1 MSKPK
6 LLVVDDDEDI
16 RTQMKWALAQDYEV
30 LEAGDRASAL
40 QTLDND
46 KPALIALDLG
56 LPPRAQDVEEGFL
69 LLEEILQ
76 KDGGAKVV
84 VITGRDERKNA
95 LEAIA
100 KGAYDF
106 FCKPIDIEELK
117 VVLHRAERV
126 FQLEQE
132 NREMQRRLSGKS
144 FEGLLGSSPPMQEVF
159 TATRRVATTD
169 VPVLIV
175 GESGT
180 GKELVAQAIHRQSS
194 RKEGPFVVINCG
206 AIPESLLESE
216 LFGHEK
222 GAFTGAHVQR
232 KGRFESAHRGTLLLD
247 EIGELSPPL
256 QVKLLRFLQ
265 EHRIERVGGRQEIPL
280 DVRVMA
286 ATNVDLK
293 KAMAENQFREDLYYR
308 LAVVSI
314 PLPPL
319 RERGED
325 IVFLARAFLERYAS
339 ENGKRVAS
347 LNQKAVRALKAHNWV
362 GNVREL
368 ENRIKRAV
376 IMAAG
381 QQLTPEDLE
390 LTSLYAKYDR
400 GRLREAREGLERDMI
415 QRALAR
421 HRGNITQ
428 CAAELG
434 VSRPTLYELME
445 KLGIAKEAKTR
456 RKDRQSA
463 AAGLA

>member
-132 NREMQRRLSGKS
+132 NREMQRRLSGES

-194 RKEGPFVVINCG
+194 RKEGPFIVINCG
-206 AIPESLLESE
+206 RDP
-216 LFGHEK
+216 
-222 GAFTGAHVQR
+222 R
-232 KGRFESAHRGTLLLD
+232 KP
-247 EIGELSPPL
+247 IG
-256 QVKLLRFLQ
+256 
-265 EHRIERVGGRQEIPL
+265 
-280 DVRVMA
+280 
-286 ATNVDLK
+286 
-293 KAMAENQFREDLYYR
+293 
-308 LAVVSI
+308 
-314 PLPPL
+314 
-319 RERGED
+319 
-325 IVFLARAFLERYAS
+325 
-339 ENGKRVAS
+339 
-347 LNQKAVRALKAHNWV
+347 
-362 GNVREL
+362 
-368 ENRIKRAV
+368 KRAV
-376 IMAAG
+376 
-381 QQLTPEDLE
+381 
-390 LTSLYAKYDR
+390 
-400 GRLREAREGLERDMI
+400 
-415 QRALAR
+415 
-421 HRGNITQ
+421 
-428 CAAELG
+428 
-434 VSRPTLYELME
+434 RP
-445 KLGIAKEAKTR
+445 
-456 RKDRQSA
+456 
-463 AAGLA
+463 